1 MKPIGFLPIWL
12 RRVDQ
17 FLTIVAAVK
26 NILHVLLLLL
36 DAKTRRKSM
45 KAINCTINK
54 YQLDH
59 QLINRKLI
67 WREFRRGFLVNLKKQ
82 KTRIKKVRVF
92 GHISSYV
99 LREIAKTLIALGF
112 REVV

>member
-17 FLTIVAAVK
+17 FLTIVAAVR

-36 DAKTRRKSM
+36 HAKTRRKSM

-67 WREFRRGFLVNLKKQ
+67 WRGFLVNLKKQ